1 MATLKLFYSHTRQ
14 DNFTTATAEGKRDAC
29 NAGYTEVRGEG
40 VVDNIQLDG
49 TVPLKLFYSHA
60 RQDNFTTA
68 TAEGERDA
76 LNAGYRFVRI
86 EGYLRPGNLSDDVVL
101 NPQ

>member
-14 DNFTTATAEGKRDAC
+14 DNFTTATADGERDAL
-29 NAGYTEVRGEG
+29 NAGYRFVRFEG
-40 VVDNIQLDG
+40 YVYRNQDSSRI
-49 TVPLKLFYSHA
+49 PLKLFYSHT

-68 TAEGERDA
+68 KRQGERDA

-86 EGYLRPGNLSDDVVL
+86 EEYLRPGNLSDDVIL